1 MYVILKNE
9 SEENFMKKTILF
21 TLLLILFL
29 LPANFSQAAE
39 LIEINEQNFPSQALR
54 DFAGKIDQNGD
65 GKLSLEERNCVTEV
79 SVMCGE
85 LDATLIQKE
94 EYSFATIIST
104 VNDKDVNAG
113 EHMKEGQKLSLQGI
127 EYFGQLKKLKIL
139 GYRYTQGS

>member
-1 MYVILKNE
+1 MPQ
-9 SEENFMKKTILF
+9 KTILF

-85 LDATLIQKE
+85 LDETLIQKE
-94 EYSFATIIST
+94 EYSFAAIIST
-104 VNDKDVNAG
+104 K
-113 EHMKEGQKLSLQGI
+113 M
-127 EYFGQLKKLKIL
+127 
-139 GYRYTQGS
+139 

>member
-1 MYVILKNE
+1 
-9 SEENFMKKTILF
+9 MKKTILF

-39 LIEINEQNFPSQALR
+39 LIEINEQNFPSEALR

-85 LDATLIQKE
+85 LDETLIQKE

-104 VNDKDVNAG
+104 VNNKDVNAG
-113 EHMKEGQKLSLQGI
+113 EHMLQRGKMRHSHL
-127 EYFGQLKKLKIL
+127 EKKNGNNLKNECRFRKSRTCVLDVDINL
-139 GYRYTQGS
+139 IRLH